1 LLKTEGGMAF
11 CVVMVTIGIDRDTQA
26 LSLTPDDS
34 ALTGTAPIARLQSS
48 YRHVGASGRLKDLYR
63 NEDRC
68 AAADVAS
75 RCVVS
80 HDAAMKQ
87 LLPLGSVIATMLIVS
102 RAESQ
107 ANDVPFVAN
116 VQRDGDGCRFTVD
129 GKQATSGDLL
139 QLVAAGKYHRGI
151 IVSRGNVTYK
161 CIGGAVY
168 ILQRAGLS
176 KIDFATWTAD

>member
-1 LLKTEGGMAF
+1 
-11 CVVMVTIGIDRDTQA
+11 
-26 LSLTPDDS
+26 
-34 ALTGTAPIARLQSS
+34 
-48 YRHVGASGRLKDLYR
+48 
-63 NEDRC
+63 
-68 AAADVAS
+68 
-75 RCVVS
+75 
-80 HDAAMKQ
+80 MKQ